1 MKGNAQTKAATLFLK
16 IMLAR
21 VWLCAF
27 NSRFETLLGYKYKRQ
42 LNVF

>member
-1 MKGNAQTKAATLFLK
+1 MKGNAQTKAATFLK

-21 VWLCAF
+21 VWLCGS